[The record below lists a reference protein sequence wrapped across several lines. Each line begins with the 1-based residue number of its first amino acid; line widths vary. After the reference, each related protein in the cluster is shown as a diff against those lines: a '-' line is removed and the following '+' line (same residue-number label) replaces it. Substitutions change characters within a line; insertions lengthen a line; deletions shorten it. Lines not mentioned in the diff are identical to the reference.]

1 MGIKRVRTREP
12 RPLSSEQKVAFVL
25 LLFLGLGGIFFGF
38 RSFGVNIKRPFD
50 LQIAKYLQGE
60 RFVSTSQREQEELE
74 ASKTRDVDGDGL
86 TDYDELQVYKTS
98 PYLAD
103 SDSDGFD
110 DKMEI
115 FSNNDPNCPKD
126 KICTG
131 ISSAEIVDESNPLA
145 GLEGIF
151 GDMTSL
157 SDAGEINFKSKE
169 DVEAFFKKATLVEI
183 RKALLKSGMK
193 KEDLDKLDDKSL
205 SEFFNMTVDEASKK
219 GTFDALVSP
228 TEVTE

>member
-12 RPLSSEQKVAFVL
+12 RPLSSEQKVAFAL

-38 RSFGVNIKRPFD
+38 RSFGVNVQRPFD
-50 LQIAKYLQGE
+50 LQIARYLQGE
-60 RFVSTSQREQEELE
+60 RFLTTSQREQEELE

-98 PYLAD
+98 PYLTD

-110 DKMEI
+110 DKTEI

-126 KICTG
+126 KTCTG

-157 SDAGEINFKSKE
+157 TEAGEINFKSKE

-193 KEDLDKLDDKSL
+193 KEDLDKIDDKALAEYFSI
-205 SEFFNMTVDEASKK
+205 TIDEASEK
-219 GTFDALVSP
+219 GTFDELVEP
-228 TEVTE
+228 

>member
-12 RPLSSEQKVAFVL
+12 RPLSTEQKVAFAL

-38 RSFGVNIKRPFD
+38 RSFGLNIQRPFD
-50 LQIAKYLQGE
+50 LQIAKYLKGE

-131 ISSAEIVDESNPLA
+131 ISSSEIVDESNPLA

-157 SDAGEINFKSKE
+157 SATGEIDFKSKE
-169 DVEAFFKKATLVEI
+169 DVEAFFKKATLSEI

-193 KEDLDKLDDKSL
+193 KEELDKIDDEAL
-205 SEFFNMTVDEASKK
+205 TEFFNSTLSEASDK
-219 GTFDALVSP
+219 GTFDALVAP
-228 TEVTE
+228 